1 MHQRQQKWS
10 TNVVG
15 HAQWRDPARRLA
27 GRRGEKNASCKY
39 SGIFWNFYDVFSS
52 FFFCIRM
59 VNNATNK
66 IRLDYKMRKLFFKS
80 DFTSSEPE
88 TKAPQ
93 SLSWAHNYIFP
104 NCPSCCTYPRTS
116 NMSIYFIRREL
127 CIEKTMEEYLE
138 TKL

>member
-1 MHQRQQKWS
+1 MQPRQQKWS

-15 HAQWRDPARRLA
+15 HAQWRDPARMLA
-27 GRRGEKNASCKY
+27 GRKGEKMHLVSIL
-39 SGIFWNFYDVFSS
+39 GFFWNFYDVFSS

-80 DFTSSEPE
+80 DFTNSEPE

-93 SLSWAHNYIFP
+93 SLP
-104 NCPSCCTYPRTS
+104 
-116 NMSIYFIRREL
+116 
-127 CIEKTMEEYLE
+127 
-138 TKL
+138 